1 MPPQNPGDQYN
12 PNNNQAQPNPGQQ
25 PYNQYQYQHQQ
36 PSPGPGGSATRKKI
50 LVIVGGL
57 FGTLFIIAMVGLLFY
72 SMGRSSVPEP
82 EEPTMTT
89 IEESGPQPASRL
101 DIERIQNSIGRDI
114 SELSEDADFAGDYYS
129 DSSLGL

>member
-1 MPPQNPGDQYN
+1 MI
-12 PNNNQAQPNPGQQ
+12 
-25 PYNQYQYQHQQ
+25 
-36 PSPGPGGSATRKKI
+36 GGG
-50 LVIVGGL
+50 IVGSV
-57 FGTLFIIAMVGLLFY
+57 FIISMIGLLFY

-114 SELSEDADFAGDYYS
+114 SELSEDADFAGDHYS